1 MRTAASLW
9 IRRPAVPS
17 LAVAVAPL
25 PDGVSGW
32 CDERFAAVATTL
44 GSQMASGVHDGAA
57 VAIRHHGAPVVDLWA
72 GSFTEDSLVVSFS
85 TTKGVVATAVHM
97 ALERAGVPY
106 DVPVASIW
114 PEFAQAGKEAVTIR
128 QLLCHE
134 AGIPQIRDVV
144 PDISYLA
151 GWEAMVAAVQALPP
165 LWEPGTANGYHA
177 LTWGWLAGELV
188 RRVDGRPLSQFLAEE
203 IAGPLGLDGCAVGTP
218 PEDVHRLVPVLW
230 NPIYLDM
237 PTLDLLLPADSLTLQ
252 AVAPRG
258 DMVTFVNSEAGRA
271 ACVPAITGAFTAR
284 SLATIYAALVAGG
297 ALDGVRLLSPQT
309 VDAATE
315 VQNDRPDLVLFT
327 PVHWRLGYMGFG
339 QGLGATAGVA
349 PAAFGHAGLGGS
361 AAGAD
366 PVTGLAVAVT
376 LNRLELNV
384 MGDDRAAALVRAA
397 AQSVAAL

>member
-1 MRTAASLW
+1 MDGAL
-9 IRRPAVPS
+9 
-17 LAVAVAPL
+17 L
-25 PDGVSGW
+25 PDGVHGW
-32 CDERFAAVATTL
+32 CDVRFASVAATL
-44 GSQMASGVHDGAA
+44 AAQMSSGVHDGAA
-57 VAIRHHGAPVVDLWA
+57 VAIRHRGAPVVDLWA
-72 GSFTEDSLVVSFS
+72 GSFAEDSLVVSFS

-97 ALERAGVPY
+97 ALERAGLSY
-106 DVPVASIW
+106 DVPVATVW
-114 PEFAQAGKEAVTIR
+114 PEFAQAGKEKVTIR

-144 PDISYLA
+144 PEISFLA
-151 GWEAMVAAVQALPP
+151 DWEAMVAAVEALPP

-177 LTWGWLAGELV
+177 LTWGWLAGDLLH
-188 RRVDGRPLSQFLAEE
+188 RVDGRSLPKFLADEV
-203 IAGPLGLDGCAVGTP
+203 AGPLGLDGCFVGTP
-218 PEDVHRLVPVLW
+218 TDQVHRLVPVLW

-237 PTLDLLLPADSLTLQ
+237 PTLDQLLPPDSLTLQ

-258 DMVTFVNSEAGRA
+258 DMVTFVNSEVGRA

-284 SLATIYAALVAGG
+284 SLATIYAALLDGG
-297 ALDGVRLLSPQT
+297 ALEGVRVLSPAT
-309 VDAATE
+309 VEAATE

-339 QGLGATAGVA
+339 LGLGGNAGVA

-361 AAGAD
+361 VAGAD

-384 MGDDRAAALVRAA
+384 MGDDRAAAVVRAA
-397 AQSVAAL
+397 AQSVAGL